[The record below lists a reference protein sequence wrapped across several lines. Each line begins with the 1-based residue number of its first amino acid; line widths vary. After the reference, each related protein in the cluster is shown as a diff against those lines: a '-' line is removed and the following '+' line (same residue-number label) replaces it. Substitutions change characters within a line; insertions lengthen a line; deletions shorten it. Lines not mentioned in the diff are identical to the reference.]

1 MNEITP
7 LTFSFALGGGLL
19 TILSPCV
26 LPVIPLVL
34 GRSFKSHQFGPVMLV
49 LGLVSGFAA
58 IGSLLGVASSW
69 FVDFANILRNVAVGL
84 LFGLGLLAIFPKL
97 SYWIVSYLQ
106 FGKSWE
112 PQTPGLCSEFWIGTQ
127 LGLLWTPC
135 AGPAL
140 GSILVLAAVKHE
152 VLGALALLTVYGLGA
167 GIPLLA
173 IAYSSRQIG
182 NSWRRLLPYTGTLQ
196 RVGGI
201 SMAGTAISILL
212 GWDVAIQLW
221 LAPLFPKL
229 PL

>member
-1 MNEITP
+1 MNEISP
-7 LTFSFALGGGLL
+7 LTFGFALGGGLL

-34 GRSFKSHQFGPVMLV
+34 GRSFKSHRLGPVMLV
-49 LGLVSGFAA
+49 LGLVSGFALV
-58 IGSLLGVASSW
+58 GSLLGVASSW
-69 FVDFANILRNVAVGL
+69 FVGFANLLRNVAVGL
-84 LFGLGLLAIFPKL
+84 LFGLGVLAIFPTL
-97 SYWIVSYLQ
+97 SYRLSSSVQ

-112 PQTPGLCSEFWIGTQ
+112 PKTPGLWSEFWIGTQ

-152 VLGALALLTVYGLGA
+152 ILGSLALLTVYGLGA

-173 IAYSSRQIG
+173 IAYSSRYVS
-182 NSWRRLLPYTGTLQ
+182 NSSRRLLPYAGALQ
-196 RVGGI
+196 RIGGI
-201 SMAGTAISILL
+201 LMAGTAIAILL
-212 GWDVAIQLW
+212 GWDVELQLW

>member
-1 MNEITP
+1 MNEISP
-7 LTFSFALGGGLL
+7 LTFGFALGGGLL

-34 GRSFKSHQFGPVMLV
+34 GRSFKSHRLGPVMLV
-49 LGLVSGFAA
+49 LGLVSGFAV

-69 FVDFANILRNVAVGL
+69 FVGFANLLRNVAVGL
-84 LFGLGLLAIFPKL
+84 LFGLGVLAIFPEINYRL
-97 SYWIVSYLQ
+97 MSYLQ
-106 FGKSWE
+106 FGKTWE
-112 PQTPGLCSEFWIGTQ
+112 PKEPSLWSEFWIGTQ

-173 IAYSSRQIG
+173 IAYSSRYVS
-182 NSWRRLLPYTGTLQ
+182 NSSRRLLPYAGTFQ
-196 RVGGI
+196 RIGGI
-201 SMAGTAISILL
+201 LMAGTAIAILL
-212 GWDVAIQLW
+212 GWDVEFQLW
-221 LAPLFPKL
+221 LAPLFPQL

>member
-1 MNEITP
+1 MNEISP
-7 LTFSFALGGGLL
+7 LSFGFAFGGGLL

-26 LPVIPLVL
+26 LPVIPLIL
-34 GRSFKSHQFGPVMLV
+34 GRSFRSHRLGPVMLV

-69 FVDFANILRNVAVGL
+69 FVGLTNLLRNVAVGL
-84 LFGLGLLAIFPKL
+84 LFGLGVLAIFPKL
-97 SYWIVSYLQ
+97 SYWVMSYLQ
-106 FGKSWE
+106 FGKTWE
-112 PQTPGLCSEFWIGTQ
+112 PKTPGLWSEFWIGTQ
-127 LGLLWTPC
+127 LGLLWSPC

-140 GSILVLAAVKHE
+140 GSILVLAAVKHQ

-173 IAYSSRQIG
+173 IAYSSRHIG
-182 NSWRRLLPYTGTLQ
+182 NSSRRLLPYAGALQ
-196 RVGGI
+196 RIGGLM
-201 SMAGTAISILL
+201 MAGTAIAIVF
-212 GWDVAIQLW
+212 GWDVELQLW

>member
-1 MNEITP
+1 MNEISP
-7 LTFSFALGGGLL
+7 LAFGFALGGGLL

-34 GRSFKSHQFGPVMLV
+34 GRSFKSHRFGPVMLV
-49 LGLVSGFAA
+49 LGLVSGFALV
-58 IGSLLGVASSW
+58 GSLLGVASSW
-69 FVDFANILRNVAVGL
+69 FVRFANLLRNVAVGL
-84 LFGLGLLAIFPKL
+84 LFGLGVLAIFPEL
-97 SYWIVSYLQ
+97 SDRMIGYLQ

-112 PQTPGLCSEFWIGTQ
+112 PKTPGLWSEFLIGTQ
-127 LGLLWTPC
+127 LGLLWSPC

-152 VLGALALLTVYGLGA
+152 VLGSLALLTVYGLGA

-173 IAYSSRQIG
+173 IAYSSRYLS
-182 NSWRRLLPYTGTLQ
+182 NSWRRLLPYTGALQ
-196 RVGGI
+196 RIGGI
-201 SMAGTAISILL
+201 LMAGTAIAILL
-212 GWDVAIQLW
+212 GWDVELQLW

>member
-1 MNEITP
+1 MSEISP
-7 LTFSFALGGGLL
+7 LTFGFALGGGLL

-34 GRSFKSHQFGPVMLV
+34 GRSFKSHRFGPVMLV
-49 LGLVSGFAA
+49 LGLVSGFALV
-58 IGSLLGVASSW
+58 GSLLGVASSW
-69 FVDFANILRNVAVGL
+69 FVGFANLLRNVAVGL
-84 LFGLGLLAIFPKL
+84 LFGLGLLAIFPEL
-97 SYWIVSYLQ
+97 SYRIMSRWQ
-106 FGKSWE
+106 FGKFGE
-112 PQTPGLCSEFWIGTQ
+112 PKIPGLWSEFWIGTQ

-152 VLGALALLTVYGLGA
+152 VLGSLALLTVYGLGA

-173 IAYSSRQIG
+173 IAYSSRYIS

-196 RVGGI
+196 RIGGI
-201 SMAGTAISILL
+201 LMAGTAIAILL
-212 GWDVAIQLW
+212 GWDVEVQLW
-221 LAPLFPKL
+221 LAPWFPRL

>member
-1 MNEITP
+1 MNEISP
-7 LTFSFALGGGLL
+7 LTFGFALGGGLL

-26 LPVIPLVL
+26 LPVISLVL
-34 GRSFKSHQFGPVMLV
+34 GRSFKSHRLGPVMLV
-49 LGLVSGFAA
+49 LGLVSGFAI

-69 FVDFANILRNVAVGL
+69 FVGFANLLRNVAVGL
-84 LFGLGLLAIFPKL
+84 LFGLGVLAIFPEL
-97 SYWIVSYLQ
+97 SYRLSSSVQ
-106 FGKSWE
+106 FGKAWD
-112 PQTPGLCSEFWIGTQ
+112 PKAPGLWSEFWIGTQ

-173 IAYSSRQIG
+173 IAYSSRHI
-182 NSWRRLLPYTGTLQ
+182 SSSSRRLLPYTATLQ

-201 SMAGTAISILL
+201 LMAGTAIAILL
-212 GWDVAIQLW
+212 DWDVEIQLW

>member
-1 MNEITP
+1 MNEISP
-7 LTFSFALGGGLL
+7 LSFGFAFGGGLL

-34 GRSFKSHQFGPVMLV
+34 GRSFRSHRLGPVMLV

-69 FVDFANILRNVAVGL
+69 FVGLTNLLRNVAVGL
-84 LFGLGLLAIFPKL
+84 LFGLGILAIFPKL
-97 SYWIVSYLQ
+97 SYWVMSYLQ
-106 FGKSWE
+106 FGKTWE
-112 PQTPGLCSEFWIGTQ
+112 PKTPGLWSEFWIGTQ
-127 LGLLWTPC
+127 LGLLWSPC

-140 GSILVLAAVKHE
+140 GSILVLAAVKHQ

-173 IAYSSRQIG
+173 IAYSSRHIS
-182 NSWRRLLPYTGTLQ
+182 NSSRRLLPYAGALQ
-196 RVGGI
+196 RVGGLL
-201 SMAGTAISILL
+201 MAGTAIAIVF
-212 GWDVAIQLW
+212 GWDVELQLW

>member
-1 MNEITP
+1 MTEISP
-7 LTFSFALGGGLL
+7 LTFGFAFGGGLL

-34 GRSFKSHQFGPVMLV
+34 GRSFKSHRLGPVVLV
-49 LGLVSGFAA
+49 LGLVSGFAV

-69 FVDFANILRNVAVGL
+69 FVGFANLLRNVAVGL
-84 LFGLGLLAIFPKL
+84 LFGLGLLAIFPKW
-97 SYWIVSYLQ
+97 SYWIMSYLQ
-106 FGKSWE
+106 FGKAWE
-112 PQTPGLCSEFWIGTQ
+112 PKTPSLWSEFWIGTQ

-152 VLGALALLTVYGLGA
+152 VLGALVLLTVYGLGA

-173 IAYSSRQIG
+173 IAYSSRHVS
-182 NSWRRLLPYTGTLQ
+182 SWRRLLPYTATLQ
-196 RVGGI
+196 RTGGI
-201 SMAGTAISILL
+201 LMAGTAIAILL
-212 GWDVAIQLW
+212 GWDIELQLW

>member
-1 MNEITP
+1 MNEISP
-7 LTFSFALGGGLL
+7 LTFGFALGGGLL

-26 LPVIPLVL
+26 LPVIPLIL
-34 GRSFKSHQFGPVMLV
+34 GRSFRSHRLGPVMLV
-49 LGLVSGFAA
+49 LGLVSGFAL
-58 IGSLLGVASSW
+58 IGSLIGVASSW
-69 FVDFANILRNVAVGL
+69 FVGFANLLRHVAVGL
-84 LFGLGLLAIFPKL
+84 LFGLGVLAVFPEL
-97 SYWIVSYLQ
+97 SYRLSSSLR

-112 PQTPGLCSEFWIGTQ
+112 PKTPGLWSEFWIGTQ

-173 IAYSSRQIG
+173 IAYSSRHVS
-182 NSWRRLLPYTGTLQ
+182 NSSRRLLPYAGTLQ
-196 RVGGI
+196 RMGGI
-201 SMAGTAISILL
+201 LIAGTAIAILL
-212 GWDVAIQLW
+212 GWDVQVQLW
-221 LAPLFPKL
+221 LAPWFPKL

>member
-1 MNEITP
+1 MNEISP
-7 LTFSFALGGGLL
+7 LTFGFALCGGFL

-26 LPVIPLVL
+26 LPVIPLIL
-34 GRSFKSHQFGPVMLV
+34 GRSFASHRLGPAMLV
-49 LGLVSGFAA
+49 FGLVSGFAI
-58 IGSLLGVASSW
+58 IGSLIGVASSW
-69 FVDFANILRNVAVGL
+69 FVAFANLLRNVAVGL
-84 LFGLGLLAIFPKL
+84 LFGLGVMAIFPAL
-97 SYWIVSYLQ
+97 SYWVMSYVR
-106 FGKSWE
+106 FGKAWE
-112 PQTPGLCSEFWIGTQ
+112 PKKSGLWSEFWIGTQ

-173 IAYSSRQIG
+173 IAYSSRHIT
-182 NSWRRLLPYTGTLQ
+182 NSSRRLLPYTGALQ
-196 RVGGI
+196 RIGGI
-201 SMAGTAISILL
+201 LMAGTAISILL
-212 GWDVAIQLW
+212 GWDVELQLW

>member
-1 MNEITP
+1 MNEISP
-7 LTFSFALGGGLL
+7 IAFGFALGGGLL

-34 GRSFKSHQFGPVMLV
+34 GRSFKSHRFGPVMLV
-49 LGLVSGFAA
+49 LGLVSGFAI
-58 IGSLLGVASSW
+58 IGSLIGVASSW
-69 FVDFANILRNVAVGL
+69 FVGFANLLRNVAVGL
-84 LFGLGLLAIFPKL
+84 LFGLGVLAIFPEL
-97 SYWIVSYLQ
+97 SYRLMSYLQ

-112 PQTPGLCSEFWIGTQ
+112 PKTPSLWSEFWIGTQ

-173 IAYSSRQIG
+173 IAYSSRHIS
-182 NSWRRLLPYTGTLQ
+182 NSARRLLPYAGALQ
-196 RVGGI
+196 RIGGI
-201 SMAGTAISILL
+201 LMAGTAIAILL
-212 GWDVAIQLW
+212 GWDVELQLW

>member
-7 LTFSFALGGGLL
+7 LAFGFALCGGLL

-34 GRSFKSHQFGPVMLV
+34 GRSFKSHRLGPVMLV
-49 LGLVSGFAA
+49 LGLVSGFAV

-69 FVDFANILRNVAVGL
+69 FVGFANLLRNVAVGL
-84 LFGLGLLAIFPKL
+84 IFGLGVLAIFPEL
-97 SYWIVSYLQ
+97 SYRFMSYWQ
-106 FGKSWE
+106 FGKYWE
-112 PQTPGLCSEFWIGTQ
+112 PKTPSLWSEFWIGTQ

-173 IAYSSRQIG
+173 IAYSSRHVT
-182 NSWRRLLPYTGTLQ
+182 NSSRRLLPYTGAFQ
-196 RVGGI
+196 RIGGI
-201 SMAGTAISILL
+201 LMAGTAIAILL
-212 GWDVAIQLW
+212 GWDVEIQLW

>member
-1 MNEITP
+1 VNEITP
-7 LTFSFALGGGLL
+7 LTFGFALGGGLL

-34 GRSFKSHQFGPVMLV
+34 GRSFKSHKLGPVMLV
-49 LGLVSGFAA
+49 LGLVSGFAV

-69 FVDFANILRNVAVGL
+69 FVSFANILRHVAVGL
-84 LFGLGLLAIFPKL
+84 LLGLGLLAIFPKW
-97 SYWIVSYLQ
+97 SYWIMSYLQ
-106 FGKSWE
+106 FGKAWE
-112 PQTPGLCSEFWIGTQ
+112 PQAPGLWREFWIGTQ

-173 IAYSSRQIG
+173 IAYSSRYL
-182 NSWRRLLPYTGTLQ
+182 SSSSRRFLPHAAILQ
-196 RVGGI
+196 QVGGI
-201 SMAGTAISILL
+201 LMSGTAIAILL
-212 GWDVAIQLW
+212 GWDVELQLW

>member
-1 MNEITP
+1 MNEISP
-7 LTFSFALGGGLL
+7 LTFGFALGGGLL

-34 GRSFKSHQFGPVMLV
+34 GRSFKSHRLGPVMLV
-49 LGLVSGFAA
+49 LGLVSGFAL

-69 FVDFANILRNVAVGL
+69 FVGFANLLRNVAVGL
-84 LFGLGLLAIFPKL
+84 LFGLGVLAIFPEL
-97 SYWIVSYLQ
+97 SYWMNSYLQ

-112 PQTPGLCSEFWIGTQ
+112 PKTPSLWSEFWIGTQ

-140 GSILVLAAVKHE
+140 GSILVLAAVHHE

-173 IAYSSRQIG
+173 IAYSSRHIS
-182 NSWRRLLPYTGTLQ
+182 NSSRRLLPYTGTFQ

-201 SMAGTAISILL
+201 LMAGTAIAILL
-212 GWDVAIQLW
+212 GWDVEIQLW

>member
-1 MNEITP
+1 MNEISP
-7 LTFSFALGGGLL
+7 LTFGFALGGGLL

-26 LPVIPLVL
+26 LPVIPLIL
-34 GRSFKSHQFGPVMLV
+34 GRSFKSHRFGPVMLV
-49 LGLVSGFAA
+49 FGLVSGFAV

-69 FVDFANILRNVAVGL
+69 FVGFANLLRNVAVGL
-84 LFGLGLLAIFPKL
+84 LFGLGVLAIFPEL
-97 SYWIVSYLQ
+97 SYRLSSSVQ
-106 FGKSWE
+106 FGKAWE
-112 PQTPGLCSEFWIGTQ
+112 PKAPGLWSEFWIGTQ

-173 IAYSSRQIG
+173 IAYSSRHIT
-182 NSWRRLLPYTGTLQ
+182 NSSRRFLPYTGAFQ
-196 RVGGI
+196 RIGGI
-201 SMAGTAISILL
+201 LMAGTAIVILL
-212 GWDVAIQLW
+212 GWDVEIQLW

>member
-1 MNEITP
+1 MNEISP
-7 LTFSFALGGGLL
+7 LTFGFALGGGLL

-34 GRSFKSHQFGPVMLV
+34 GRSFKSHRLGPVMLV
-49 LGLVSGFAA
+49 LGLVSGFAL
-58 IGSLLGVASSW
+58 IGCLLGVASSW
-69 FVDFANILRNVAVGL
+69 FVGFANLLRNVAVGL
-84 LFGLGLLAIFPKL
+84 LFGLGILAIFPEL
-97 SYWIVSYLQ
+97 SYRFMSYWQ

-112 PQTPGLCSEFWIGTQ
+112 PKTPGLWSEFWIGTQ
-127 LGLLWTPC
+127 LGLLWSPC

-173 IAYSSRQIG
+173 IAYSSRYAI
-182 NSWRRLLPYTGTLQ
+182 NSSRRLLPYAGAFQ
-196 RVGGI
+196 RIGGI
-201 SMAGTAISILL
+201 LMAGTALAILL
-212 GWDVAIQLW
+212 GRDVELQLW
-221 LAPLFPKL
+221 LAPLYPKL

>member
-1 MNEITP
+1 MNEISP
-7 LTFSFALGGGLL
+7 LTFGFALGGGLL

-34 GRSFKSHQFGPVMLV
+34 GRSFKSHRLGPVMLV
-49 LGLVSGFAA
+49 LGLVSGFAV

-69 FVDFANILRNVAVGL
+69 FVGFANLLRNVAVGL
-84 LFGLGLLAIFPKL
+84 LFGLGVLAIFPKL
-97 SYWIVSYLQ
+97 SYWIMSYLQ

-112 PQTPGLCSEFWIGTQ
+112 PKTPGLWSEFWIGTQ

-152 VLGALALLTVYGLGA
+152 VLSALALLTVYGLGA

-173 IAYSSRQIG
+173 IAYSSRHISSSSQ
-182 NSWRRLLPYTGTLQ
+182 RLLPYTATLQ
-196 RVGGI
+196 RVGGML
-201 SMAGTAISILL
+201 MAGTAIAILL
-212 GWDVAIQLW
+212 GWDVEIQLW
-221 LAPLFPKL
+221 LAPLFPRL

>member
-7 LTFSFALGGGLL
+7 LAFGFALGGGLL

-34 GRSFKSHQFGPVMLV
+34 GRSFKSHRFGPVMLV
-49 LGLVSGFAA
+49 LGLVSGFALV
-58 IGSLLGVASSW
+58 GSLLGVASSW
-69 FVDFANILRNVAVGL
+69 FVGFANQLRNVAVGL
-84 LFGLGLLAIFPKL
+84 LFGLGVLAIFPEI
-97 SYWIVSYLQ
+97 SYRFMSYLQ

-112 PQTPGLCSEFWIGTQ
+112 PKTPSLWSEFWIGTQ

-152 VLGALALLTVYGLGA
+152 VLGSLALLTVYGLGA

-173 IAYSSRQIG
+173 IAYSSRHI
-182 NSWRRLLPYTGTLQ
+182 SSSSRRLLPYAGALQ
-196 RVGGI
+196 RMGGI
-201 SMAGTAISILL
+201 LMAGTAISILL
-212 GWDVAIQLW
+212 GWDVELQLW

>member
-7 LTFSFALGGGLL
+7 LTFGFALGGGLL

-34 GRSFKSHQFGPVMLV
+34 GRSFKSHRLGPVMLV
-49 LGLVSGFAA
+49 LGLVSGFAL

-69 FVDFANILRNVAVGL
+69 FVGFTNLLRNVAVGL
-84 LFGLGLLAIFPKL
+84 LFGLGVLAIFPEL
-97 SYWIVSYLQ
+97 SYRLSSSLQ
-106 FGKSWE
+106 FGKAWE
-112 PQTPGLCSEFWIGTQ
+112 PKTPGLWREFWIGTQ

-152 VLGALALLTVYGLGA
+152 VLSALALLTVYGLGA

-173 IAYSSRQIG
+173 IAYSSRYVS
-182 NSWRRLLPYTGTLQ
+182 NSSRRLLPYAGALQ
-196 RVGGI
+196 RIGGI
-201 SMAGTAISILL
+201 LMAGTAIAILL
-212 GWDVAIQLW
+212 GWDVELQLW

>member
-97 SYWIVSYLQ
+97 SYWIMSYLQ

-112 PQTPGLCSEFWIGTQ
+112 PQTPGLWSEFWIGTQ

>member
-7 LTFSFALGGGLL
+7 LTFSFALGGGFL

-26 LPVIPLVL
+26 LPVIPLIL
-34 GRSFKSHQFGPVMLV
+34 GRSFAAHRLGPVMLV

-69 FVDFANILRNVAVGL
+69 FVGFVNLLRNVAVGL
-84 LFGLGLLAIFPKL
+84 LFGLGILAIFPKL
-97 SYWIVSYLQ
+97 SYWIMSYFQ

-112 PQTPGLCSEFWIGTQ
+112 PKTSGLWSEFWIGTQ

-152 VLGALALLTVYGLGA
+152 ILGALALLSVYGLGA

-173 IAYSSRQIG
+173 IAYSSRHFTT
-182 NSWRRLLPYTGTLQ
+182 SSRRLLPYTGALQ
-196 RVGGI
+196 RIGGI
-201 SMAGTAISILL
+201 LMAGTAIAILL
-212 GWDVAIQLW
+212 GWDVELQLW